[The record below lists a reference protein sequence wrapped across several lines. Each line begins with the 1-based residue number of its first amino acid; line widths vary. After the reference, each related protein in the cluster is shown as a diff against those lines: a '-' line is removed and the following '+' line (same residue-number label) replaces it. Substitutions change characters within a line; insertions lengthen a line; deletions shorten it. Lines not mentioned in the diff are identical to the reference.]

1 MTMTQS
7 EFYAA
12 LQDLHRRA
20 PNEMLL
26 PTIEEAGYG
35 KIGIIYL
42 KAALERLPEE
52 VHEDDLPE
60 EQDEPE
66 RDDEKWN
73 ELTRSIRMCYNE
85 VRRVH
90 NLYHECK
97 TEEDYKSNAIRMRGA
112 WEATLHAINARK
124 AYEQGGYSI
133 EDTEELPE
141 NPVALSLM
149 LSSLRVKRTQHQKKI
164 TELATKGD
172 KDGLQKKEAS
182 LLNIKNKIGIVEQR
196 LAQLKQDG

>member
-26 PTIEEAGYG
+26 PTIEEAGYS
-35 KIGIIYL
+35 KVGIIYL
-42 KAALERLPEE
+42 NAALERLPEE

-90 NLYHECK
+90 NLYHECQS
-97 TEEDYKSNAIRMRGA
+97 EEDYKTNAIRMRSA

-196 LAQLKQDG
+196 LAQLKQD